1 MSYAQHLVLKKWWAS
16 FPRPLGWDLT
26 RCCASDKCTSQI
38 TVPRLP
44 LPASHLR
51 WRGDP
56 PQLPLALSGEK
67 RARCALL
74 VMGEDPR
81 AHPLSTASPSA
92 AGSFPTPSPRS
103 SLSPQ
108 LPQFPFLPLEM
119 QHLGIFP
126 STPWLLSFSFLAWSK
141 GCPSSQT
148 DALPRAPPSTGPC
161 PPTLLPPF
169 GSFQTSKCCALGQ
182 GELISV
188 LGAFC
193 TVSLS
198 GKFKTRTSFLTA
210 WP

>member
-16 FPRPLGWDLT
+16 FPRPLGWDL
-26 RCCASDKCTSQI
+26 RCCASDTCMSQI

-51 WRGDP
+51 QRGDP
-56 PQLPLALSGEK
+56 PQPPLALSREK
-67 RARCALL
+67 QACCALL

-92 AGSFPTPSPRS
+92 TGSFPTPSPRS

-119 QHLGIFP
+119 QRLGIFP

-141 GCPSSQT
+141 GCPVFT
-148 DALPRAPPSTGPC
+148 DRR
-161 PPTLLPPF
+161 PPTRPSFYWSLPTHSPASLRFLPNFQMLCF
-169 GSFQTSKCCALGQ
+169 GA
-182 GELISV
+182 
-188 LGAFC
+188 
-193 TVSLS
+193 
-198 GKFKTRTSFLTA
+198 R
-210 WP
+210 

>member
-16 FPRPLGWDLT
+16 FPGPLGWDLT
-26 RCCASDKCTSQI
+26 RCCASDECTSQI

-44 LPASHLR
+44 LPASDLGGVTR
-51 WRGDP
+51 PAASR
-56 PQLPLALSGEK
+56 PLWGE
-67 RARCALL
+67 ACACALL

-92 AGSFPTPSPRS
+92 AGSFPTLSPQS

-119 QHLGIFP
+119 QRLGIFP

-141 GCPSSQT
+141 GCPSSQS

-169 GSFQTSKCCALGQ
+169 GSFQTSICCALGQ